1 MKLIVAQPIEG
12 RKIKGTNPFRLY
24 TKEEGYFDFLPTGK
38 YAIPGE
44 LADIDGEDMRIIS
57 YVVVDS
63 NGDCPS
69 MLENRVPHDEI
80 WFCSRRSAILANWI

>member
-1 MKLIVAQPIEG
+1 MKLIVAQPIDG

-24 TKEEGYFDFLPTGK
+24 TKEDGYFDFLPAGM

-69 MLENRVPHDEI
+69 MLEHRVPHNEI
-80 WFCSRRSAILANWI
+80 WCCSRRNAILANWI